1 MGIEISKQDWVLFK
15 EKVPVW
21 QENNMAGLIQSYVQ
35 LLRDEK
41 MDASDRFWELE
52 KRINKDRRTPGVV
65 IELHKDSMLWDLARF
80 VSDGLVSEEE
90 LAEFSEDVQDAVSL
104 ILRR

>member
-1 MGIEISKQDWVLFK
+1 MGIEFSKQDWVLFK

-35 LLRDEK
+35 LLQDEK

-65 IELHKDSMLWDLARF
+65 IELHKESMLWDLARF

>member
-35 LLRDEK
+35 LLQDEK

>member
-1 MGIEISKQDWVLFK
+1 MGIEISKQDWALFK
-15 EKVPVW
+15 NKVPVW
-21 QENNMAGLIQSYVQ
+21 QEYNMAKLIQNYVQ
-35 LLRDEK
+35 LLQDEK

-52 KRINKDRRTPGVV
+52 KRISKDRRTPGVV

-90 LAEFSEDVQDAVSL
+90 LAEFSEDVRDAVGL
-104 ILRR
+104 ILSR